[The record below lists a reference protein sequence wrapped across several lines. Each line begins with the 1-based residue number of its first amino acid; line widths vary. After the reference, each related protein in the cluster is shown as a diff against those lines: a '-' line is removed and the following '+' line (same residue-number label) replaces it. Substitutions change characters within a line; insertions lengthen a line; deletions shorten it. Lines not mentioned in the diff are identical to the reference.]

1 MIASWK
7 GTLYGLNPGTLAL
20 RKIGPAWGGEVWL
33 TDLSL
38 DPTGTC
44 IYFVV
49 DSTWSGRASGV
60 PVVRFDLDTGRRPV
74 LCFLG
79 PLLFANF
86 GYVPV
91 GGYTAVVDPE
101 GRWLVMQ
108 LNGSSSRATPKTSST
123 SSRR

>member
-1 MIASWK
+1 M
-7 GTLYGLNPGTLAL
+7 G
-20 RKIGPAWGGEVWL
+20 REVWL

-60 PVVRFDLDTGRRPV
+60 PVVRFDLDTGRRTV

-91 GGYTAVVDPE
+91 GGYTAVVNPE
-101 GRWLVMQ
+101 GRRLVMQ
-108 LNGSSSRATPKTSST
+108 LNGSFTGDPEDAKYEQPTVVEIALDPMD
-123 SSRR
+123 